1 MIPTKLEL
9 MASYFIY
16 FHSQKNKNPL
26 FLYLI
31 ICPCDFKLG
40 HSAKQ
45 LNAQK
50 YLEGKKFSKNLRKD
64 FQITFYQITFYQ
76 NVLSR

>member
-1 MIPTKLEL
+1 MNDYIIPGAHGPLMIPTKLVL

-26 FLYLI
+26 FLFVI

-64 FQITFYQITFYQ
+64 LF
-76 NVLSR
+76 SK